1 MHELRK
7 ECKHTP
13 IKVNF
18 ARPMLQICVLYVDE
32 EISINHQLM
41 RRKLIKEHSAKV
53 MRSGKGEVMEERV
66 TDFDEISNAMVR
78 RGKYIFK
85 NYYSCLL
92 KLSKIFPFHLINAV
106 GSIDSVMRIILK
118 EFQYHSSLELDHN
131 TYEAISHIPLATK
144 IGTHAQVWQ
153 QIDSSTFLVFGHGRQ
168 DLIRTLSGPYQEAR
182 ALLRDSPR
190 SSPKLSASSTRRCH
204 PFLLAI
210 LSADKPLCDLT
221 TPSCP
226 TPRLWRSS
234 SVFCGSEDML

>member
-7 ECKHTP
+7 EYKHTP

-18 ARPMLQICVLYVDE
+18 PRPTLQICVLYVDE

-41 RRKLIKEHSAKV
+41 RRKLIKEHNAKV
-53 MRSGKGEVMEERV
+53 MRSGKGEFMEERV
-66 TDFDEISNAMVR
+66 TDFDEIPSPFS
-78 RGKYIFK
+78 IFK
-85 NYYSCLL
+85 DHYPCLL
-92 KLSKIFPFHLINAV
+92 KLSKIFPFHIINAV

-153 QIDSSTFLVFGHGRQ
+153 QIDSSTFFVFGHGRQ
-168 DLIRTLSGPYQEAR
+168 DLIRTLSGPYQEAG

-210 LSADKPLCDLT
+210 PSADKPLCDL

-234 SVFCGSEDML
+234 PVF